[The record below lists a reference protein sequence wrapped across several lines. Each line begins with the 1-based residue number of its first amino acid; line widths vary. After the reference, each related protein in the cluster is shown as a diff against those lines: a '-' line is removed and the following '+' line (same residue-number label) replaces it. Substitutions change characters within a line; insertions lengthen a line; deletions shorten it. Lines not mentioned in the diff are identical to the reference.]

1 MRLSPLQSQNNMK
14 ASIIIFNIC
23 VIQIYIFPIAE
34 NKKKRT
40 QHFCSNIFKKKSV
53 IEIEKK
59 SRGFIMSNNTIE
71 TNKLVENNK
80 MTCIHHTN
88 KYYEVFQKLF

>member
-34 NKKKRT
+34 NKKK
-40 QHFCSNIFKKKSV
+40 K
-53 IEIEKK
+53 
-59 SRGFIMSNNTIE
+59 NTA
-71 TNKLVENNK
+71 
-80 MTCIHHTN
+80 
-88 KYYEVFQKLF
+88 FLF

>member
-34 NKKKRT
+34 NKNKKE
-40 QHFCSNIFKKKSV
+40 HSISV
-53 IEIEKK
+53 LISSK
-59 SRGFIMSNNTIE
+59 RN
-71 TNKLVENNK
+71 L
-80 MTCIHHTN
+80 
-88 KYYEVFQKLF
+88 